1 MSDET
6 TGTEPQGTATITPT
20 TQPATPETPAQEID
34 WKAEARKWEE
44 RAKANRS
51 AAEKLAEIE
60 EASKTEAQRMAERLA
75 KAEERVAAF
84 ERSEQV
90 NRWRDEVAKATGVP
104 ANVLKG
110 STREELEEHANTLK
124 SLITPP
130 ETRKGLRG
138 PYVPTEGT
146 APAAD
151 LAGDPLEAAIRQ
163 KLGI

>member
-6 TGTEPQGTATITPT
+6 TGTEPQGTATTTPT
-20 TQPATPETPAQEID
+20 TQPANPEAPAQETD

-90 NRWRDEVAKATGVP
+90 NGWRDEVAKATGVP

-110 STREELEEHANTLK
+110 STKEEIEEHANTLK

-130 ETRKGLRG
+130 ETRKGMLG